1 MHGDQRNILIASE
14 PLNNNGQALLLKQ
27 MMVLYTEAI
36 HLGVLEIMSRKKN
49 IIIEMLNLIATI
61 SVRFIVIGSPGLCV
75 KLILNAEVDVG
86 VCKFPEFCIVS
97 K

>member
-1 MHGDQRNILIASE
+1 
-14 PLNNNGQALLLKQ
+14 
-27 MMVLYTEAI
+27 
-36 HLGVLEIMSRKKN
+36 MSRKKN